1 MAFDPLADLLG
12 YGADQSAEDR
22 DAGVARQQDEDQA
35 MKLKRTGK
43 FWLVV
48 AGPLA
53 LPIGA
58 ALIVFGLSSAGEYA
72 AHSDDTP
79 SHATA
84 YNQLPAPPSLAEPE
98 SRAAGT

>member
-22 DAGVARQQDEDQA
+22 DAGVARQRDEDRA
-35 MKLKRTGK
+35 MKLKRTGQ

-58 ALIVFGLSSAGEYA
+58 ALIVFGLSSAGEYV

-79 SHATA
+79 SRATA
-84 YNQLPAPPSLAEPE
+84 HNQPPAPTSSAEPE
-98 SRAAGT
+98 SRASGT